1 MQRCSIIVAVVALV
15 LMGAPAV
22 AAAQTTGGIAGKV
35 IDQTGGVLP
44 GATVTLTG
52 PAMQGP
58 QTATTDGTGT
68 FRFRNVPPGQGYKIA
83 VKLGGFRAATLEN
96 QQVFLGQEGSV
107 TITLAAAG
115 VTEDVTVVAGSPL
128 VDVSQTTIGVN
139 ITASQFLSLPV

>member
-1 MQRCSIIVAVVALV
+1 MFDHRAVAALV
-15 LMGAPAV
+15 LMSAPAV

-68 FRFRNVPPGQGYKIA
+68 FRFRNVPRGQG
-83 VKLGGFRAATLEN
+83 
-96 QQVFLGQEGSV
+96 
-107 TITLAAAG
+107 
-115 VTEDVTVVAGSPL
+115 
-128 VDVSQTTIGVN
+128 
-139 ITASQFLSLPV
+139 